1 MLFGEE
7 KEMKIKEVQAHCDI
21 PCKIYDPVVIQ
32 IAALTVVRIL
42 DIIEEKKLDAS
53 KIDDISELARLTL
66 EKENQAKIVK
76 DETRII
82 WGDYFKDPQIEVF
95 PNVHGL
101 VHSIMMQSSK
111 CKQSLDRG
119 NATKLVDLVNDFSE
133 IFWKTK
139 DVPRVRVTAPY
150 PRALEMVLPKLS
162 DA

>member
-1 MLFGEE
+1 
-7 KEMKIKEVQAHCDI
+7 MKIKEAQAHCDI

-42 DIIEEKKLDAS
+42 DIIEEKKLDTS
-53 KIDDISELARLTL
+53 KIDDVSELARLTL

-82 WGDYFKDPQIEVF
+82 WGDYFKQPQIEVF
-95 PNVHGL
+95 PNVHDL
-101 VHSIMMQSSK
+101 VHSIMMQGSK
-111 CKQSLDRG
+111 CKQSLDRE

-139 DVPRVRVTAPY
+139 DVPTVRVTAPY
-150 PRALEMVLPKLS
+150 PPALEMVVPKFS
-162 DA
+162 DAWFF

>member
-1 MLFGEE
+1 
-7 KEMKIKEVQAHCDI
+7 MKIKEAQAHCDI

-42 DIIEEKKLDAS
+42 DIIEEKKLDTS
-53 KIDDISELARLTL
+53 KINDVSELARLTL

-82 WGDYFKDPQIEVF
+82 WGDYFKQPQIEVF
-95 PNVHGL
+95 PNVHDL
-101 VHSIMMQSSK
+101 VHSIMMQGSK
-111 CKQSLDRG
+111 CKQSLDRE

-139 DVPRVRVTAPY
+139 DVPTVRVTAPY
-150 PRALEMVLPKLS
+150 PPALEMVVPKFS

>member
-1 MLFGEE
+1 
-7 KEMKIKEVQAHCDI
+7 MKIKEAQAHCDI

-42 DIIEEKKLDAS
+42 DIIEEKKLDTS
-53 KIDDISELARLTL
+53 KIDDVSELARLTL

-82 WGDYFKDPQIEVF
+82 WGDYFKQPQIEVF
-95 PNVHGL
+95 PNVHDL
-101 VHSIMMQSSK
+101 VHSIMLQGSK
-111 CKQSLDRG
+111 CKQSLDRE

-139 DVPRVRVTAPY
+139 DVPTVRVTAPY
-150 PRALEMVLPKLS
+150 PPALEMVVPKFS

>member
-1 MLFGEE
+1 
-7 KEMKIKEVQAHCDI
+7 MKIKEAQAHCDI

-42 DIIEEKKLDAS
+42 DIIEEKKLDTS
-53 KIDDISELARLTL
+53 KIDDVSELARLTL

-82 WGDYFKDPQIEVF
+82 WGDYFKQPQIEVF
-95 PNVHGL
+95 PNVHDL
-101 VHSIMMQSSK
+101 VHSIMMQGSK
-111 CKQSLDRG
+111 CKQSLERE

-139 DVPRVRVTAPY
+139 DVPTLRVTAPY
-150 PRALEMVLPKLS
+150 PPALEMVVPKFS

>member
-1 MLFGEE
+1 
-7 KEMKIKEVQAHCDI
+7 MKIKEAQAHCDI

-42 DIIEEKKLDAS
+42 DIIEEKKLDTS
-53 KIDDISELARLTL
+53 KIDDVSELARLTL

-82 WGDYFKDPQIEVF
+82 WGDYFKLPQIEVF
-95 PNVHGL
+95 PNVHDL
-101 VHSIMMQSSK
+101 VHSIMMQGSK
-111 CKQSLDRG
+111 CKQSLDRE

-139 DVPRVRVTAPY
+139 DVPTVRVTAPY
-150 PRALEMVLPKLS
+150 PPALEMVVPKFS

>member
-1 MLFGEE
+1 
-7 KEMKIKEVQAHCDI
+7 MKIKEAQAHCDI
-21 PCKIYDPVVIQ
+21 PCKIYDAVVIQ

-42 DIIEEKKLDAS
+42 DIIEEKKLDTS
-53 KIDDISELARLTL
+53 KIDDVSELARLTL

-82 WGDYFKDPQIEVF
+82 WGDYFKQPQIEVF
-95 PNVHGL
+95 PNVHEL
-101 VHSIMMQSSK
+101 VHSIMMQGSK
-111 CKQSLDRG
+111 CKQSLDRE

-139 DVPRVRVTAPY
+139 DVPTIRVTAPY
-150 PRALEMVLPKLS
+150 PPALEMVVPKFS

>member
-1 MLFGEE
+1 
-7 KEMKIKEVQAHCDI
+7 MKIKEAQAHCDI

-42 DIIEEKKLDAS
+42 DIIEEKKLDTS
-53 KIDDISELARLTL
+53 KIDDVSELARLTL

-82 WGDYFKDPQIEVF
+82 WGDYFKQPQIEVF
-95 PNVHGL
+95 PNVHDL
-101 VHSIMMQSSK
+101 VHSIMMQGSK
-111 CKQSLDRG
+111 CKQSLERE

-139 DVPRVRVTAPY
+139 DVPTVRVTAPY
-150 PRALEMVLPKLS
+150 PPALEMVVPKLS

>member
-1 MLFGEE
+1 
-7 KEMKIKEVQAHCDI
+7 MKFQVAEAHCDI

-42 DIIEEKKLDAS
+42 DIIEEKKLDTS
-53 KIDDISELARLTL
+53 KIDDASELARLTL

-82 WGDYFKDPQIEVF
+82 WGDYFKQPQIEVF
-95 PNVHGL
+95 PNVHEL
-101 VHSIMMQSSK
+101 VHSIMMQGSK
-111 CKQSLDRG
+111 CKQSLDRE

-139 DVPRVRVTAPY
+139 DVPTIRVTAPY
-150 PRALEMVLPKLS
+150 PPALEMVVPKFS

>member
-1 MLFGEE
+1 
-7 KEMKIKEVQAHCDI
+7 MKIKEAQAHCDI

-42 DIIEEKKLDAS
+42 DIIEEKKLDTS
-53 KIDDISELARLTL
+53 KIDDVSELARLTL

-82 WGDYFKDPQIEVF
+82 WGDYFKQPQIEVF
-95 PNVHGL
+95 PNVHDL
-101 VHSIMMQSSK
+101 VHSIMMQGSK
-111 CKQSLDRG
+111 CKQSLDRE

-133 IFWKTK
+133 IFWKSK
-139 DVPRVRVTAPY
+139 DVPTVRVTAPY
-150 PRALEMVLPKLS
+150 PPALEMVVPKFS

>member
-1 MLFGEE
+1 
-7 KEMKIKEVQAHCDI
+7 MKIKEAQAHCDI

-42 DIIEEKKLDAS
+42 DIIEEKKLDTS
-53 KIDDISELARLTL
+53 KIDDVSELARLTL

-82 WGDYFKDPQIEVF
+82 WGDYFKQPQIEVF
-95 PNVHGL
+95 PNVHDL
-101 VHSIMMQSSK
+101 VHSIMMQGSK
-111 CKQSLDRG
+111 CKQSLERE

-139 DVPRVRVTAPY
+139 DVPTVRVTAPY
-150 PRALEMVLPKLS
+150 PPALEMVVPKFS

>member
-1 MLFGEE
+1 
-7 KEMKIKEVQAHCDI
+7 MKIKEAQAHCDI

-42 DIIEEKKLDAS
+42 DIIEEKKLDTS
-53 KIDDISELARLTL
+53 KIDDASELARLTL

-82 WGDYFKDPQIEVF
+82 WGDYFKQPQIEVF
-95 PNVHGL
+95 PNIHDL
-101 VHSIMMQSSK
+101 VHSIMMQGSK
-111 CKQSLDRG
+111 CKQSLDRE

-139 DVPRVRVTAPY
+139 DVPTVRVTAPY
-150 PRALEMVLPKLS
+150 PPALEMVVPKFS

>member
-1 MLFGEE
+1 
-7 KEMKIKEVQAHCDI
+7 MKQVQAHCDI

-42 DIIEEKKLDAS
+42 DIIEEKKLDTS
-53 KIDDISELARLTL
+53 KIDDVSELARLTL

-82 WGDYFKDPQIEVF
+82 WGDYFKQPQIEVF
-95 PNVHGL
+95 PNVHDL
-101 VHSIMMQSSK
+101 VHSIMMQGSK
-111 CKQSLDRG
+111 CKQSLERE

-139 DVPRVRVTAPY
+139 NVPTVRVTAPY
-150 PRALEMVLPKLS
+150 PPALEMVVPKFS

>member
-1 MLFGEE
+1 
-7 KEMKIKEVQAHCDI
+7 MKIKEAQAHCDI

-42 DIIEEKKLDAS
+42 DIIEEKKLDTS
-53 KIDDISELARLTL
+53 KIDDVSELARLTL

-82 WGDYFKDPQIEVF
+82 WGDYFKQPQIEVF
-95 PNVHGL
+95 PNVHDL
-101 VHSIMMQSSK
+101 VHSIMMQGSK
-111 CKQSLDRG
+111 CKQSLDRE

-139 DVPRVRVTAPY
+139 DVPTIRVTAPY
-150 PRALEMVLPKLS
+150 PPALEMVVPKFS

>member
-1 MLFGEE
+1 
-7 KEMKIKEVQAHCDI
+7 MKIKEAQAHGDI

-32 IAALTVVRIL
+32 IAALTIVRIL
-42 DIIEEKKLDAS
+42 DIIEEKKLDTS
-53 KIDDISELARLTL
+53 KIDDVSELARLTL

-82 WGDYFKDPQIEVF
+82 WGDYFKQPQIEVF
-95 PNVHGL
+95 PNVHDL
-101 VHSIMMQSSK
+101 VHSIMMQGSK
-111 CKQSLDRG
+111 CKQSLERE

-139 DVPRVRVTAPY
+139 DVPTVRVTAPY
-150 PRALEMVLPKLS
+150 PPALEMVVPKFS

>member
-1 MLFGEE
+1 
-7 KEMKIKEVQAHCDI
+7 MKIKEAQAHCDI

-42 DIIEEKKLDAS
+42 DIIEEKKLDTS
-53 KIDDISELARLTL
+53 KIDDVSELARLTL

-82 WGDYFKDPQIEVF
+82 WGDYFKQPQIEVF
-95 PNVHGL
+95 PNIHDL
-101 VHSIMMQSSK
+101 VHSIMMQGSK
-111 CKQSLDRG
+111 CKQSLDRE

-133 IFWKTK
+133 IFWKSK
-139 DVPRVRVTAPY
+139 DVPTVRVTAPY
-150 PRALEMVLPKLS
+150 PPALEMVVPKFS

>member
-1 MLFGEE
+1 
-7 KEMKIKEVQAHCDI
+7 MKIKEVHAHCDI

-42 DIIEEKKLDAS
+42 DIIEEKKFDTS
-53 KIDDISELARLTL
+53 KIDDASELARLTL

-82 WGDYFKDPQIEVF
+82 WGDYFKQPQIEVF
-95 PNVHGL
+95 PHVHDL
-101 VHSIMMQSSK
+101 VHSIMMQGSK
-111 CKQSLDRG
+111 CKQSLDRE
-119 NATKLVDLVNDFSE
+119 NATKLVDLVNEFSE

-139 DVPRVRVTAPY
+139 DVPTLRVIAPY
-150 PRALEMVLPKLS
+150 PPALEMVVPKFS

>member
-1 MLFGEE
+1 MF
-7 KEMKIKEVQAHCDI
+7 KVNKVHAHCDI

-42 DIIEEKKLDAS
+42 DIIEEKKLDTS
-53 KIDDISELARLTL
+53 KIDDVSELARLTL

-82 WGDYFKDPQIEVF
+82 WGDYFKQPQIEVF
-95 PNVHGL
+95 PNVHDL
-101 VHSIMMQSSK
+101 VHSIMMQGSK
-111 CKQSLDRG
+111 CKQSLDRE

-139 DVPRVRVTAPY
+139 DVPTLRVTAPY
-150 PRALEMVLPKLS
+150 PPALEMVVPKFS